1 MSELT
6 FCDALKSSRAYSL
19 IRNDF
24 TSGLGHAYMIV
35 SGDVE
40 IVDEFFTLV
49 AMGVYCQSHSAC
61 FECNEC
67 KKVLHD
73 NNPDIYHL
81 YPDSKDKIRV
91 NDVSDILEDVSI
103 KSLSGRKLYFIH
115 RADCM
120 NVASQNKLLKTL
132 EEPPQDVTIFLGV
145 SNEASMLDTIKS
157 RTRTIA
163 MDVFD
168 EDVIY
173 DVLTSQGFDKDICAI
188 ASACA
193 EGQLGKARKIA
204 GSQDY
209 ADLYKTAL
217 HVLKELARSSDIV
230 KVDGLISQEHNLSQ
244 LLDVMS
250 IILRDMLV
258 IKQNPSLMLSK
269 HVSQDVQ
276 SLSERYSA
284 RALAEIFFK
293 ISEARRKLSLNVNT
307 VATIDNLL
315 FSILEAKHKW
325 Q

>member
-1 MSELT
+1 MSSLT
-6 FCDALKSSRAYSL
+6 FCNALKSSRAYSL

-24 TSGLGHAYMIV
+24 TSGLGHAYMVV
-35 SGDVE
+35 SGDDDV
-40 IVDEFFTLV
+40 VDEFFTLV
-49 AMGVYCQSHSAC
+49 AMGIYCHTHDAC
-61 FECNEC
+61 QECNEC

-81 YPDSKDKIRV
+81 YPVKDKIKV
-91 NDVSDILEDVSI
+91 DDIFLLLDDVSI

-173 DVLTSQGFDKDICAI
+173 DALLAHGFDKEVSSV

-193 EGQLGKARKIA
+193 EGQLGKAFKIA
-204 GSQDY
+204 GSSDY
-209 ADLYKTAL
+209 TDLYKTAL
-217 HVLKELARSSDIV
+217 HVLKELSRSSDIV
-230 KVDGLISQEHNLSQ
+230 RVDGLISQERRMSQ

-258 IKQNPSLMLSK
+258 AKQNNTLVLSK
-269 HVSQDVQ
+269 HISEDIQ
-276 SLSERYSA
+276 SLSAKYSSHT
-284 RALAEIFFK
+284 LSEILFK

-307 VATIDNLL
+307 IATIDDLL

>member
-1 MSELT
+1 MSSLT
-6 FCDALKSSRAYSL
+6 FLDALKSSRAYSL

-35 SGDVE
+35 SGDDQV
-40 IVDEFFTLV
+40 VDEFFTLV
-49 AMGVYCQSHSAC
+49 AMGVYCHTHDAC
-61 FECNEC
+61 QECGEC

-73 NNPDIYHL
+73 NNPDITHL
-81 YPDSKDKIRV
+81 YPVKDKIKV
-91 NDVSDILEDVSI
+91 DDISTLLEDVSI

-145 SNEASMLDTIKS
+145 ANEASMLDTIKS

-163 MDVFD
+163 IDVFD

-173 DVLTSQGFDKDICAI
+173 DTLVSHGFDKDVCAV

-193 EGQLGKARKIA
+193 EGQLGKAFKIA

-217 HVLKELARSSDIV
+217 YVLKELARSSDIV
-230 KVDGLISQEHNLSQ
+230 RVDGLIAQEHRMSE

-258 IKQNPSLMLSK
+258 IKQNDSLMLSK
-269 HVSQDVQ
+269 HISEDIQT
-276 SLSERYSA
+276 LSARYSA
-284 RALAEIFFK
+284 HALSEILFK

-307 VATIDNLL
+307 LATIDNLL

>member
-1 MSELT
+1 MSEIT
-6 FCDALKSSRAYSL
+6 FLDTLKSSRAYSL

-35 SGDVE
+35 SGDE
-40 IVDEFFTLV
+40 MIVDEFFTLV
-49 AMGVYCQSHSAC
+49 AMGVYCQSHDAC

-73 NNPDIYHL
+73 NNPDIFHL
-81 YPDSKDKIRV
+81 YPVKDKIKV
-91 NDVSDILEDVSI
+91 EDITTLLDDVSI

-157 RTRTIA
+157 RTRTVA

-168 EDVIY
+168 EEVIY
-173 DVLTSQGFDKDICAI
+173 DALIAQGFDKDICGV

-193 EGQLGKARKIA
+193 EGQLGKAFKIA
-204 GSQDY
+204 GSKDY
-209 ADLYKTAL
+209 AELYKTAL
-217 HVLKELARSSDIV
+217 YVLKELSRSSDIV
-230 KVDGLISQEHNLSQ
+230 RVDGLITQEHRLSE

-258 IKQNPSLMLSK
+258 IKQNNSLMLSK
-269 HVSQDVQ
+269 HISEDIQ
-276 SLSERYSA
+276 SLSQRYSA
-284 RALAEIFFK
+284 RALSEILFK